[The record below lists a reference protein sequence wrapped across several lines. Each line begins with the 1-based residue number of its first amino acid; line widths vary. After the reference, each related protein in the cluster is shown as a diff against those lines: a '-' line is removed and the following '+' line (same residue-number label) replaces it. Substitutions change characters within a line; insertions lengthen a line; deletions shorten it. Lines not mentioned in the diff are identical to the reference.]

1 MKTSELKK
9 QTPSQTIGPYFAY
22 GLTPQQYGYNF
33 ESWVDNDMTKG
44 VHGAE
49 TITITGTVYDGKH
62 IPIDDAMIEL
72 WQEDGDHKLF
82 GRYGTGT
89 EEGNLFKFKTIKP
102 KSVNGQAPFIHVILF
117 MRGQLLHSYTRIYFA
132 DEQTLNITDEVLNG
146 VADER
151 KQTLI
156 AKQNGNGYTFDIHM
170 QGPKETVFFSL

>member
-1 MKTSELKK
+1 
-9 QTPSQTIGPYFAY
+9 
-22 GLTPQQYGYNF
+22 
-33 ESWVDNDMTKG
+33 
-44 VHGAE
+44 
-49 TITITGTVYDGKH
+49 
-62 IPIDDAMIEL
+62 
-72 WQEDGDHKLF
+72 
-82 GRYGTGT
+82 
-89 EEGNLFKFKTIKP
+89 
-102 KSVNGQAPFIHVILF
+102 